1 MTNPI
6 RIFVFELRGASKIWR
21 VNSVKSR
28 AHKNK
33 TRAHDMSAQNS
44 VCVCVCVCDLHKCIH
59 MHVAYVCVWGGGGRA

>member
-6 RIFVFELRGASKIWR
+6 RIFVFELRGASKIWC

-44 VCVCVCVCDLHKCIH
+44 VCVCVCVIYISVYIC
-59 MHVAYVCVWGGGGRA
+59 M